1 MSSQPNSRKCKI
13 SASDDDLQ
21 DVNTMKNSD
30 KEKEG
35 YAKILTGSEVAQ
47 S

>member
-1 MSSQPNSRKCKI
+1 M
-13 SASDDDLQ
+13 SASDAGLQ
-21 DVNTMKNSD
+21 DVSTMKNSD